1 MASNK
6 DFLDCDKVVMNGKL
20 VDNPAGR
27 SLPSANTL
35 FKNAKVHGG
44 TGSGYPSSHRVAP
57 AGPTGRSKKI

>member
-27 SLPSANTL
+27 SLPSANNT
-35 FKNAKVHGG
+35 FPNRRVHGA
-44 TGSGYPSSHRVAP
+44 TGSSYPSHTRVAP
-57 AGPTGRSKKI
+57 SLPTGRSKKP